1 MTGKA
6 HRHRRLAC
14 RVGVPTHLARR
25 TRKRDEPQGPV
36 VPRQATKEGR
46 YRLPG
51 RFGIVVA
58 GCSAVVGGL
67 AVVGV
72 ASATVVVVVVGVVA
86 TGASSADW
94 LMTAKATPIT
104 RATTAAI
111 SHGVIGRFTGALSFS
126 LMSMSALRCSF
137 D

>member
-1 MTGKA
+1 
-6 HRHRRLAC
+6 
-14 RVGVPTHLARR
+14 
-25 TRKRDEPQGPV
+25 V

-72 ASATVVVVVVGVVA
+72 ASATVVVVGVVA